1 MPDNLALTMGTAG
14 KPAPALSATSDMPT
28 KADAPA
34 PSPAP
39 ATSTESDEVTSTES
53 NTVEKTTKE
62 GVESTPAASDP
73 ADNPDDSASSDDIPG
88 EDTAAKPH
96 KNRGGFQKRIDEL
109 TKANAESR
117 RQLTEALEALN
128 KRQPEPTRE
137 APAED
142 ARPVRDAFD
151 NPDDFT
157 AAVADWSAKKAVRD
171 YQAQMQAEQQQQAN
185 TREFQTILNR
195 WDEGRAKAIEAHPD
209 YVEVA
214 ENPTI
219 PVAQNVGIA
228 VLNTP
233 NGHEVLYYLGQHP
246 KEAARISGLMREQAA
261 LEIGMLSAK
270 LAGNGVQTSKA
281 PAPVRPVSS
290 SRNSAQKVAPEDD
303 PNYMETRLAELRK
316 GNRNR

>member
-1 MPDNLALTMGTAG
+1 M
-14 KPAPALSATSDMPT
+14 
-28 KADAPA
+28 
-34 PSPAP
+34 
-39 ATSTESDEVTSTES
+39 
-53 NTVEKTTKE
+53 
-62 GVESTPAASDP
+62 
-73 ADNPDDSASSDDIPG
+73 PG
-88 EDTAAKPH
+88 EDTAARSH

-128 KRQPEPTRE
+128 KRQTEPVRE

-142 ARPVRDAFD
+142 ARPVRDHFD

-157 AAVADWSAKKAVRD
+157 AAVADWSAKKAVRE
-171 YQAQMQAEQQQQAN
+171 YQSQAQAEQQREAG

-214 ENPTI
+214 ENPAV
-219 PVAQNVGIA
+219 PVAQHVGIA

-233 NGHEVLYYLGQHP
+233 NGHDVLYYLGQNP
-246 KEAARISGLMREQAA
+246 KEAARISGLMAPQAA

-290 SRNSAQKVAPEDD
+290 SRNSAEKVAPEAD
-303 PNYMETRLAELRK
+303 PNYMENRLAELRK
-316 GNRNR
+316 GTRNR

>member
-1 MPDNLALTMGTAG
+1 MPDNLALEMGAG
-14 KPAPALSATSDMPT
+14 AKPQPALSATSDMPDPT
-28 KADAPA
+28 AAPA
-34 PSPAP
+34 AATETTTTSATPSSDNVVDKT
-39 ATSTESDEVTSTES
+39 ATP
-53 NTVEKTTKE
+53 
-62 GVESTPAASDP
+62 GVESTTAASEH
-73 ADNPDDSASSDDIPG
+73 ADNDLDDSASSDDVDSG
-88 EDTAAKPH
+88 ADTAARPQRSK
-96 KNRGGFQKRIDEL
+96 GGFQKRIDEL

-128 KRQPEPTRE
+128 KRQTEPVRE

-142 ARPVRDAFD
+142 ARPVRDHFD

-157 AAVADWSAKKAVRD
+157 AAVADWSAKKAVRE
-171 YQAQMQAEQQQQAN
+171 YQSQAQAEQQREAG

-214 ENPTI
+214 ENPAI
-219 PVAQNVGIA
+219 PVAQHVGIA

-233 NGHEVLYYLGQHP
+233 NGHDVLYYLGQNP
-246 KEAARISGLMREQAA
+246 KEAARISGLMAPQAA

-270 LAGNGVQTSKA
+270 LEGNGVQTSKA

-290 SRNSAQKVAPEDD
+290 SRNSAEKVAPEDD
-303 PNYMETRLAELRK
+303 PNYMENRLAELRK